1 MTEPTEEIA
10 EQIVARM
17 GNGPALVVSMRL
29 LLLVGQTHPDDPAM
43 LEAVKDALAAIKR
56 IGAAAGT
63 FELA

>member
-10 EQIVARM
+10 EQIFGRM

-29 LLLVGQTHPDDPAM
+29 LLLVGQTQPDDPAM
-43 LEAVKDALAAIKR
+43 LEAVQDALAAIKR

-63 FELA
+63 FQLA

>member
-1 MTEPTEEIA
+1 MNEPTEEIA
-10 EQIVARM
+10 EQIFQRM

-43 LEAVKDALAAIKR
+43 LEAVQDALAAIKR